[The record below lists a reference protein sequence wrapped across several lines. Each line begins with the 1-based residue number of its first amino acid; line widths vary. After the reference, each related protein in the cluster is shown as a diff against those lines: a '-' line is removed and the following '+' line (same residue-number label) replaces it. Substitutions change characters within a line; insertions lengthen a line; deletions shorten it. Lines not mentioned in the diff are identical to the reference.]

1 MLNRTVSSLFLSILL
16 AMAVLP
22 GCVTLEDRQR
32 AAAEDRVSYRVK
44 SGDSLY
50 SIAWRFGLDARAVAQ
65 WNRLQHPYTIF
76 PGQLIFLS
84 PLGTAQTQTA
94 QRSPAMPQTSR
105 ARPIKPYIPNHRVDK
120 PSPVKPPVAKLPKQQ
135 NTTTTSPIKI
145 SKPPQATP
153 REIKQV
159 RWQWPLKI
167 KHHSNAVYQP
177 ATSRGV
183 QVKGRLGQSVFA
195 AADGK
200 VVYSGNGLKGYGE
213 LIIIKHS
220 DELIS
225 AYAHNRKRFVPQEM
239 WVKRGQKIAELGVKA
254 GEKDAVLYFEI
265 RKFGKP
271 VDPMAYLPAL

>member
-1 MLNRTVSSLFLSILL
+1 MT
-16 AMAVLP
+16 VLP

-32 AAAEDRVSYRVK
+32 AAAEDRISYRVK

-50 SIAWRFGLDARAVAQ
+50 SIAWRFGLDAREVAQ
-65 WNRLQHPYTIF
+65 WNRLQHPYTIY

-84 PLGTAQTQTA
+84 SLGTAQTQTA
-94 QRSPAMPQTSR
+94 QRSKVQPQTPR
-105 ARPIKPYIPNHRVDK
+105 ARPIKPYIPRPSVGK
-120 PSPVKPPVAKLPKQQ
+120 PSPAKPTVSKPPRKPLAKSPKQQ
-135 NTTTTSPIKI
+135 GTASTSPVKI
-145 SKPPQATP
+145 SKPPKAKP
-153 REIKQV
+153 SEIKKL

-167 KHHSNAVYQP
+167 KSHSSAVFQS

-183 QVKGRLGQSVFA
+183 QVKGQLGQSVFA

-200 VVYSGNGLKGYGE
+200 VVYSGSGLKGYGE

-239 WVKRGQKIAELGVKA
+239 WVKRGQKIAELGVKT
-254 GEKDAVLYFEI
+254 GKDDAVLYFEI
-265 RKFGKP
+265 RKFGKS
-271 VDPMAYLPAL
+271 VDPMGYLPAL